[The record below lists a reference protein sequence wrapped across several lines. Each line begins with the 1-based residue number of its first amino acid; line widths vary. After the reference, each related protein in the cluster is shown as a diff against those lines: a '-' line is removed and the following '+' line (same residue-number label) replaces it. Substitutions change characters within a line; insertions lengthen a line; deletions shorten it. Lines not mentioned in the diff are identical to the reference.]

1 MDKKDIDGKVQK
13 TYSSFSNLY
22 YSIFNKKSSKVGYIF
37 YFNLVLSLVENIL
50 INLSDIFMLKAS
62 ISLIFFVPMVI
73 LLFENDQLFKIC
85 SLFEI
90 KIIIFLKIMILFKKN
105 LNFFEIFIFA
115 FIYNLF
121 HVKFV
126 KSLYINDRFLG
137 NEIKNRTLYKMKIFS
152 GSFSFLLVGLAVN
165 NLLLLYL
172 AFKHKLSFYLFDDII
187 YHPTTFY
194 FSIFIYLSSRKLFT
208 YLYNISRSQF
218 YFDTIKHSKLI
229 LVLLILTHLSITFF
243 ILENRN
249 ISSLVISSFIALFFI
264 FTYENFGTLTF
275 VFLLIIY
282 FIKKMFLAY
291 IEGKFDLVGQRNIL
305 NNTFFMTL
313 STLLSIMFIFALF
326 YIEKDNLA
334 STYNLLY
341 QRLFIIKSIFD
352 IWLIVNFIYQLFK
365 QNGQNYFDKFYDI
378 YHVIFLIFV
387 ANYVIVFICVF
398 LKLNVYVKES
408 DIDFYF
414 GGMVKYVAKEKEN
427 INAALYGSST
437 PYFEIKFYKI
447 VKNFFKH
454 FNIDNN
460 KNPHYKALKNIC
472 NFVILEIFFLFC
484 FIANNSLIFY
494 LIYFIMLQF
503 TQSSFNF
510 IRTIIKLI
518 YNLFTPQNSN
528 ILYENNAKKLIKK
541 SKYKLIQI
549 FLFPYLIVIW
559 KVFLV
564 KVFLLIYEYFFA
576 KIQFMTFGKLEPVTN
591 VIYQFLRISD
601 QSTTFTLWDIVI
613 LILFILPNT
622 YCVLY
627 CHICECEPSFF
638 YKNYAIFNLVG
649 IFFKFHILILIIGV
663 LNIFIILN
671 IFAADE
677 ETYESFFIWFDLW
690 GVEPV
695 LA

>member
-1 MDKKDIDGKVQK
+1 
-13 TYSSFSNLY
+13 
-22 YSIFNKKSSKVGYIF
+22 
-37 YFNLVLSLVENIL
+37 
-50 INLSDIFMLKAS
+50 
-62 ISLIFFVPMVI
+62 
-73 LLFENDQLFKIC
+73 
-85 SLFEI
+85 
-90 KIIIFLKIMILFKKN
+90 
-105 LNFFEIFIFA
+105 
-115 FIYNLF
+115 
-121 HVKFV
+121 
-126 KSLYINDRFLG
+126 
-137 NEIKNRTLYKMKIFS
+137 
-152 GSFSFLLVGLAVN
+152 
-165 NLLLLYL
+165 
-172 AFKHKLSFYLFDDII
+172 
-187 YHPTTFY
+187 
-194 FSIFIYLSSRKLFT
+194 
-208 YLYNISRSQF
+208 
-218 YFDTIKHSKLI
+218 
-229 LVLLILTHLSITFF
+229 
-243 ILENRN
+243 
-249 ISSLVISSFIALFFI
+249 
-264 FTYENFGTLTF
+264 
-275 VFLLIIY
+275 
-282 FIKKMFLAY
+282 MFLAY

-387 ANYVIVFICVF
+387 ANYVVVFICVF

-484 FIANNSLIFY
+484 FVANNSLIFY

-677 ETYESFFIWFDLW
+677 ETYESFSIWFDLW

>member
-1 MDKKDIDGKVQK
+1 
-13 TYSSFSNLY
+13 
-22 YSIFNKKSSKVGYIF
+22 
-37 YFNLVLSLVENIL
+37 
-50 INLSDIFMLKAS
+50 MLKAS
-62 ISLIFFVPMVI
+62 LSLIFFIPMVV

-105 LNFFEIFIFA
+105 LTFFEIFIFG

-121 HVKFV
+121 QVKFV
-126 KSLYINDRFLG
+126 KSLYINDWFLG
-137 NEIKNRTLYKMKIFS
+137 NEIKNRALYKMKNFNEN
-152 GSFSFLLVGLAVN
+152 FSFLLVGFTVN
-165 NLLLLYL
+165 NLLLLYF

-187 YHPTTFY
+187 YHPNTFY
-194 FSIFIYLSSRKLFT
+194 FTIFIYLSSRKLFT
-208 YLYNISRSQF
+208 YLYKISKSQF
-218 YFDTIKHSKLI
+218 YFNTIKHSKLI
-229 LVLLILTHLSITFF
+229 LLFLIFIHLSITFF
-243 ILENRN
+243 IFENRN
-249 ISSLVISSFIALFFI
+249 ISSLLISSFISLFFI

-282 FIKKMFLAY
+282 FIKKMFLSY
-291 IEGKFDLVGQRNIL
+291 IEGQFDLVGQRNIL

-313 STLLSIMFIFALF
+313 SALLSIMFIFALF

-334 STYNLLY
+334 SIYNLLY

-378 YHVIFLIFV
+378 YYVIFLIFV
-387 ANYVIVFICVF
+387 ANYVVVFICVF

-454 FNIDNN
+454 FNIENN

-472 NFVILEIFFLFC
+472 NFVVLEIFFLFC

-510 IRTIIKLI
+510 IRKIIKLI
-518 YNLFTPQNSN
+518 YSLFTPKNKDSN
-528 ILYENNAKKLIKK
+528 ILYENNFKKLIKR

-564 KVFLLIYEYFFA
+564 KFLLFIYEYFFA
-576 KIQFMTFGKLEPVTN
+576 KLQFMAFGKLEPVTN

-601 QSTTFTLWDIVI
+601 QSTPFTIWDIVI
-613 LILFILPNT
+613 LVAFILPNT

-638 YKNYAIFNLVG
+638 YKNYAVFNLVG
-649 IFFKFHILILIIGV
+649 VFFNFHILILIIGM

-671 IFAADE
+671 IYSADE
-677 ETYESFFIWFDLW
+677 ETYDFLSIWFDLW
-690 GVEPV
+690 GVEPIFEE
-695 LA
+695 

>member
-1 MDKKDIDGKVQK
+1 
-13 TYSSFSNLY
+13 
-22 YSIFNKKSSKVGYIF
+22 
-37 YFNLVLSLVENIL
+37 
-50 INLSDIFMLKAS
+50 
-62 ISLIFFVPMVI
+62 
-73 LLFENDQLFKIC
+73 
-85 SLFEI
+85 
-90 KIIIFLKIMILFKKN
+90 
-105 LNFFEIFIFA
+105 
-115 FIYNLF
+115 
-121 HVKFV
+121 
-126 KSLYINDRFLG
+126 
-137 NEIKNRTLYKMKIFS
+137 
-152 GSFSFLLVGLAVN
+152 
-165 NLLLLYL
+165 
-172 AFKHKLSFYLFDDII
+172 
-187 YHPTTFY
+187 
-194 FSIFIYLSSRKLFT
+194 
-208 YLYNISRSQF
+208 
-218 YFDTIKHSKLI
+218 
-229 LVLLILTHLSITFF
+229 
-243 ILENRN
+243 
-249 ISSLVISSFIALFFI
+249 
-264 FTYENFGTLTF
+264 
-275 VFLLIIY
+275 
-282 FIKKMFLAY
+282 MFLSY
-291 IEGKFDLVGQRNIL
+291 IEGQFDLVGQRNIL

-313 STLLSIMFIFALF
+313 SALLSIMFIFALF

-334 STYNLLY
+334 SIYNLLY

-378 YHVIFLIFV
+378 YYVIFLIFV
-387 ANYVIVFICVF
+387 ANYVVVFICVF

-454 FNIDNN
+454 FNIENN

-472 NFVILEIFFLFC
+472 NFVVLEIFFLFC

-510 IRTIIKLI
+510 IRKIIKLI
-518 YNLFTPQNSN
+518 YSLFTPKNKDSN
-528 ILYENNAKKLIKK
+528 ILYENNFKKLIKR

-549 FLFPYLIVIW
+549 FLFPYLIVLW

-564 KVFLLIYEYFFA
+564 KFLLFIYEYFFA
-576 KIQFMTFGKLEPVTN
+576 KLQFKAFGKLEPVTN

-601 QSTTFTLWDIVI
+601 QSTPFTIWDIVI
-613 LILFILPNT
+613 LVAFILPNT

-638 YKNYAIFNLVG
+638 YKNYAVFNLVG
-649 IFFKFHILILIIGV
+649 VFFNFHILILIIGM

-671 IFAADE
+671 IYSADE
-677 ETYESFFIWFDLW
+677 ETYDFLSIWFDLW
-690 GVEPV
+690 GVEPIFEE
-695 LA
+695 